1 MQEETAVS
9 RKWLERLSAADY
21 LNRGEALAVS
31 EYEIVRNWE
40 LHAHDFYEM
49 ELVLSGAG
57 SQRINGAEMALSRGT
72 FSLLSPADAH
82 EVTLAPGG
90 ALRLVNCKFSGALLD
105 DELLEL
111 LLEAPGPL
119 AVQLGEEATSLLEA
133 ELARLRQETERTSL
147 ARAAAVRYTLG
158 RIVIDVLRASERGSA
173 VDGAAGPIVREYEV
187 RRALRYIHLHY
198 RESISLAEAAAQ
210 LHLSPGY
217 FSEKF
222 KDWTGETFS
231 AYVQRLRVSYA
242 DRLLSGSSLP
252 ITEIAYNAGFGSL
265 AYFIRVYKQYRG
277 ISPSASRK
285 REEGSS
291 QDERLTL
298 NGNPTQNERQ

>member
-1 MQEETAVS
+1 MS
-9 RKWLERLSAADY
+9 RKWLERLSSADY

-31 EYEIVRNWE
+31 EYEIVRSWE

-49 ELVLSGAG
+49 ELVLAGYG
-57 SQRINGAEMALSRGT
+57 SQRINGAGMALSRGT
-72 FSLLSPADAH
+72 LSLLSPADAH
-82 EVTLAPGG
+82 EVAIVPGSG
-90 ALRLVNCKFSGALLD
+90 LRLVNCKFSGALLD

-119 AVQLGEEATSLLEA
+119 AVQLGEEATSALEA
-133 ELARLRQETERTSL
+133 ELARLRQETERTKL
-147 ARAAAVRYTLG
+147 ARAAAMRYTLG
-158 RIVIDVLRASERGSA
+158 RIVIDLLRASERGM
-173 VDGAAGPIVREYEV
+173 DGGGTTETTIREHEV

-198 RESISLAEAAAQ
+198 RESISLADAAAQ

-231 AYVQRLRVSYA
+231 GYVQRLRVSYA
-242 DRLLSGSSLP
+242 DRLLAGSSLP
-252 ITEIAYNAGFGSL
+252 ITEIAYCAGFGSL

-277 ISPSASRK
+277 VSPNASRK
-285 REEGSS
+285 RDGNAA
-291 QDERLTL
+291 QDDR
-298 NGNPTQNERQ
+298 P

>member
-1 MQEETAVS
+1 MS

-31 EYEIVRNWE
+31 EYEIVRSWE

-49 ELVLSGAG
+49 ELVQSGAG
-57 SQRINGAEMALSRGT
+57 SQRINGAGMALSRGT

-90 ALRLVNCKFSGALLD
+90 ALRLLNCKFSGALLD

-111 LLEAPGPL
+111 LLDAPGPL
-119 AVQLGEEATSLLEA
+119 VVQLGEEAATLLET
-133 ELARLRQETERTSL
+133 ELARLRRETERASL
-147 ARAAAVRYTLG
+147 ARAAAMRYTLG
-158 RIVIDVLRASERGSA
+158 RIVIDLLRASERGSA
-173 VDGAAGPIVREYEV
+173 VDGAAGPSVRDEV

-277 ISPSASRK
+277 VSPSASRK
-285 REEGSS
+285 REDRSS
-291 QDERLTL
+291 RDERLTL
-298 NGNPTQNERQ
+298 NGNPTHNERH

>member
-1 MQEETAVS
+1 MS
-9 RKWLERLSAADY
+9 RKWLERLSAADF
-21 LNRGEALAVS
+21 LNQGEALAVS

-49 ELVLSGAG
+49 ELILSGAG
-57 SQRINGAEMALSRGT
+57 RQRINGAGMALSRGT
-72 FSLLSPADAH
+72 FTLLSPADAH
-82 EVTLAPGG
+82 EVTMAPGS
-90 ALRLVNCKFSGALLD
+90 ALRLVNCKFAGALLD
-105 DELLEL
+105 DELHGL

-119 AVQLGEEATSLLEA
+119 AVQLGDEATSMLEA
-133 ELARLRQETERTSL
+133 ELARLRQETERTAL
-147 ARAAAVRYTLG
+147 ARTAAMRYTLG
-158 RIVIDVLRASERGSA
+158 RIVIDLLRASERVKDGS
-173 VDGAAGPIVREYEV
+173 GTTRSSVREHEV

-198 RESISLAEAAAQ
+198 RESLSLADAAAQ

-242 DRLLSGSSLP
+242 DRLLAGSSLP
-252 ITEIAYNAGFGSL
+252 ITEIAYSAGFGSL

-277 ISPSASRK
+277 ISPNASRK
-285 REEGSS
+285 RDGSLT
-291 QDERLTL
+291 QDDH
-298 NGNPTQNERQ
+298 P

>member
-1 MQEETAVS
+1 MS

-21 LNRGEALAVS
+21 LNQGEVSAVS
-31 EYEIVRNWE
+31 EYEIVRSWE

-49 ELVLSGAG
+49 ELVLAGAG
-57 SQRINGAEMALSRGT
+57 SQRINGESMTLSRGT

-82 EVTLAPGG
+82 EVTLAPGSG
-90 ALRLVNCKFSGALLD
+90 LRLVNCKFSGALLD

-119 AVQLGEEATSLLEA
+119 AVQLGEAATALLEA
-133 ELARLRQETERTSL
+133 ELARLRRETERTAL
-147 ARAAAVRYTLG
+147 ARSAAMRYTLG
-158 RIVIDVLRASERGSA
+158 RIVIDLLRACGRSEDGSGTA
-173 VDGAAGPIVREYEV
+173 QRSAREHEV
-187 RRALRYIHLHY
+187 RRVLRYIHLHY
-198 RESISLAEAAAQ
+198 REPISLAEAAAQ

-252 ITEIAYNAGFGSL
+252 ITEIAYSAGFGSL

-277 ISPSASRK
+277 LSPNASRK
-285 REEGSS
+285 RIKGLAPDVGPVLD
-291 QDERLTL
+291 DE
-298 NGNPTQNERQ
+298 P